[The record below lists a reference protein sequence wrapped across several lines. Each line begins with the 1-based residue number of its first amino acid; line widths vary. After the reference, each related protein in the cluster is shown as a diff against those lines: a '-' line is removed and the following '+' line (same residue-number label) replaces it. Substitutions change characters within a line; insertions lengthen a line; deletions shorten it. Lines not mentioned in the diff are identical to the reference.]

1 MGKAGRGFSGSAR
14 QIASLRGGRRLS
26 AGLERIAQRAKENR
40 QERFTALAHHLTE
53 DFLKETF
60 HQMNQHGAPGVD
72 RVSMAEY
79 GQDLDANVAD
89 LVERMKRRAYDA
101 PNVRRTYI
109 EKRGNPSKLRPL
121 GIPVVE
127 DRLLQAAVARILGAI
142 YEPIFRNGSFG
153 FRPGRSAHGALRAVR
168 ETVESGEA
176 QWVYE
181 ADIKGFFDHIGHAW
195 LMTMLELK
203 IGDQWILRLIR
214 KWLGAG
220 IFENGTVHH
229 PEQGTPQGGPISPI
243 IANVYLHYVLDLWF
257 DREFRLGCQG
267 HARIVRYADDFIVL
281 FEDEADAT
289 RFAAALPERLAKF
302 GLEVAPEKTRLVP
315 FGRQHWRQG
324 EGVAGS
330 FDFLGFSHYLGAT
343 RKGRMVVVR
352 LPAKKG
358 VHRFL
363 MEVKAWLRRNMHL
376 PPREQQRALA
386 AKLRGYFQYFGL
398 SRTVRVLNKVR
409 YQLLWYWARTLRRR
423 SQRDRTTLASLWQR
437 AWFTLP
443 EARVI
448 HPEV

>member
-1 MGKAGRGFSGSAR
+1 MY
-14 QIASLRGGRRLS
+14 

-53 DFLKETF
+53 DFLKDTF

-89 LVERMKRRAYDA
+89 LVARMKRRAYSA

-109 EKRGNPSKLRPL
+109 AKRGDPSKLRPL

-142 YEPIFRNGSFG
+142 YEPTFRDGSFG
-153 FRPGRSAHGALRAVR
+153 FRPGRNAHGALRAVR
-168 ETVESGEA
+168 ETVESGAA

-181 ADIKGFFDHIGHAW
+181 ADIKGFFNHLSHTW
-195 LMTMLELK
+195 LMTMLQLK
-203 IGDQWILRLIR
+203 VGDPWILRLIQ

-220 IFENGTVHH
+220 IFEEGTVHH

-243 IANVYLHYVLDLWF
+243 LANAYLHYVLDLWF

-267 HARIVRYADDFIVL
+267 RARIVRYADDFLAL
-281 FEDEADAT
+281 FETEDDAT
-289 RFAAALPERLAKF
+289 RFAAVLPERLAKF

-324 EGVAGS
+324 RGVAGS
-330 FDFLGFSHYLGAT
+330 FDFLGFSHYLGTT
-343 RKGRMVVVR
+343 RKGAMVVVR

-363 MEVKAWLRRNMHL
+363 MEVKEWLRRNMHL
-376 PPREQQRALA
+376 PPEEQRRTLA

-398 SRTVRVLNKVR
+398 SRCVPALKKVHS
-409 YQLLWYWARTLRRR
+409 QILWYWARSLRRR
-423 SQRDRTTLASLWQR
+423 SQRGRRTWERLRRQ
-437 AWFTLP
+437 AWYVLP
-443 EARVI
+443 TPRVV
-448 HPEV
+448 HPQV